1 MLPCHVTLNTRPNM
15 LHTQNSRCVAC
26 CDSNDNIAM
35 LICYVWHSIQL
46 IFILLL
52 VCVRR
57 RRCMILQYKLWDQ
70 VRVDQGEWVMLHGML
85 HVHEDLAV
93 HLNCSD
99 NQLL

>member
-1 MLPCHVTLNTRPNM
+1 MLPCNVTLNTRPNM

-52 VCVRR
+52 VV
-57 RRCMILQYKLWDQ
+57 YDT
-70 VRVDQGEWVMLHGML
+70 
-85 HVHEDLAV
+85 AV
-93 HLNCSD
+93 LTLGSSSS
-99 NQLL
+99 